1 LVLLVASTYPECTH
15 LESLGLLGATDR
27 AVWKQAGEGGYVLVT
42 KDADFHRLSILLGP
56 PPKVVWLRIGNASPM
71 EVAQALERSADA
83 IRAFVED
90 PELGFLS
97 ID

>member
-1 LVLLVASTYPECTH
+1 VRSGSKPA
-15 LESLGLLGATDR
+15 
-27 AVWKQAGEGGYVLVT
+27 KGGFVLVT

-71 EVAQALERSADA
+71 EIGQMLERSAEA
-83 IRAFVED
+83 IRAFVQD

-97 ID
+97 IE